1 MKTSAVN
8 LEAMKEFGVAG
19 FEAARSLSELNLRT
33 WEKLVEKQ
41 AETFGLF
48 ADAGVELVKA
58 TAEAKEIKDLVTA
71 EMAVAKQFG
80 ENVAAKSRETVQLT
94 TEARD
99 DYRSWLEQGFEN
111 FSKQVSQSVKVA

>member
-8 LEAMKEFGVAG
+8 LEVMKEFGVAG
-19 FEAARSLSELNLRT
+19 FEAARSLGELNLRT

-48 ADAGVELVKA
+48 ADAGVEMVKA
-58 TAEAKEIKDLVTA
+58 TSEAKEIKELVSA

-80 ENVAAKSRETVQLT
+80 ESLVVKGREALQLSN
-94 TEARD
+94 EARD
-99 DYRSWLEQGFEN
+99 DYRSWAEQGFES
-111 FSKQVSQSVKVA
+111 FSKQVNQSVKAA